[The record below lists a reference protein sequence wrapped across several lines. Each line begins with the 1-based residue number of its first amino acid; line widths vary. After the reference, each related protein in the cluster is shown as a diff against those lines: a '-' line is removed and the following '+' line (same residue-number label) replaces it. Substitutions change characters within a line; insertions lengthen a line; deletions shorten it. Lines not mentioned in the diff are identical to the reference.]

1 MGVIQLPVGRL
12 SGRLA
17 ERSAL
22 RRGLARRQVHLRVVK
37 LLPEATAEAS
47 RACDRCSASI
57 AGGAVIEGRNFYCS
71 LECSAGEQ
79 PPAAG

>member
-1 MGVIQLPVGRL
+1 MGVIQLPVDRL
-12 SGRLA
+12 SSRLA

-37 LLPEATAEAS
+37 LLPAARAEAS
-47 RACDRCSASI
+47 RSCDRCSAPI
-57 AGGAVIEGRNFYCS
+57 AGGGVIEGRNLYCS
-71 LECSAGEQ
+71 LECSAGVP